1 MRAEHQRGQAAV
13 ELIGVACALGVALM
27 LAWQLVVAA
36 QAWQAAQ
43 SSARTAA
50 RAGAVGAPIVRAAR
64 TVLPPALAEGVQV
77 DRITT
82 GGRDV
87 VRVRIRVPRVVPLW
101 PDTWVDATAAVAR

>member
-13 ELIGVACALGVALM
+13 EMVGVACALGVALM

-64 TVLPPALAEGVQV
+64 TVLPPALAEGMRV
-77 DRITT
+77 DRLTE

-87 VRVRIRVPRVVPLW
+87 VHVRIRVPRVVPMW
-101 PDTWVDATAAVAR
+101 PDTWVDATSRVVR